1 MPGRYAPHMK
11 RRAALLA
18 PLLLATMLLASAAQA
33 ATVRFADPQAPF
45 AVTLPGGWVGVKFND
60 GLAGVSI
67 ASRPKAPAALMR
79 FTFLPKQGK
88 TVDLGA
94 EFLGFEQA
102 VRQGGTTVRLVSSRA
117 ARYGGVGGLIHVYDL
132 TQKGKN
138 LRTQLW
144 FGSGKK
150 NFYNFQLT
158 DARSTYDKNAPL
170 FAAALKSVTFR

>member
-1 MPGRYAPHMK
+1 MIRLSS
-11 RRAALLA
+11 LLVA
-18 PLLLATMLLASAAQA
+18 PLLLASAAQA
-33 ATVRFADPQAPF
+33 ATVRFSNPSAPF
-45 AVTLPGGWVGVKFND
+45 SVTLPSGWVGVKFND
-60 GLAGVSI
+60 GLGGVSI

-88 TVDLGA
+88 VLNLNS

-117 ARYGGVGGLIHVYDL
+117 ARYGGVNGLVHVYDL
-132 TQKGKN
+132 SQKGKN

-158 DARSTYDKNAPL
+158 DARTTYDKNAPL
-170 FAAALKSVTFR
+170 FAAALKSVTFK